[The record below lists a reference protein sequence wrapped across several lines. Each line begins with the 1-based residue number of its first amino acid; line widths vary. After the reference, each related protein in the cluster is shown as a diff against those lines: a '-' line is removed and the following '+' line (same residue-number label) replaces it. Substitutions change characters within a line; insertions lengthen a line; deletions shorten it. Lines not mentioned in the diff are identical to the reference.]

1 MLGRIRKEFLDSW
14 SVMRETD
21 SYAAQVHKSTLESRV
36 VRSCRQAMQSNLF
49 CSICSVRRPE
59 HVLKCRHTVCD
70 FCTRIFGNLDTSE
83 EYSYLFQTCLCCG
96 RPADLLIRLKPPT
109 AGLRIMTLDGGGV
122 AGIISMRFVDLLQKS
137 LGSNCR
143 IQDLFD
149 LIVGTSVGKLDL
161 EERMTKLTRP

>member
-1 MLGRIRKEFLDSW
+1 
-14 SVMRETD
+14 
-21 SYAAQVHKSTLESRV
+21 
-36 VRSCRQAMQSNLF
+36 
-49 CSICSVRRPE
+49 
-59 HVLKCRHTVCD
+59 
-70 FCTRIFGNLDTSE
+70 
-83 EYSYLFQTCLCCG
+83 
-96 RPADLLIRLKPPT
+96 LLIRLKPPT